1 MKKELKNFVST
12 ILLVSLSV
20 ISSAI
25 YANNENNGLLEGEQI
40 NVASL
45 SDIMFYDETAQS
57 FVSMSDFD
65 AETLDYNIELPWRT
79 ESVPAIQ
86 PVPGAK
92 GQRITINEGAVDEKT
107 TINVLAE
114 DGETNLT
121 YTLNFASEKSND
133 SSLSNILVDG
143 ISLEGF
149 ESSKFDYV
157 VELPYGTKTAPSVS
171 YEKSYKGG
179 EVISE
184 QNVVVSESGIN
195 GTTRLTVVAQDGVS
209 VSTYAISYKVAES
222 GMENKP
228 ANIFVGNEALV
239 LQDGV
244 FNYEIELPLGTTE
257 LPAINVVKLYAEQEV
272 RIVKNATSYNVSLIS
287 NQTGVADVAYNI
299 SFLFNNIE
307 SAAYLTSI
315 SATEMYPSFSP
326 EVTKYVAKV
335 TSDSEVTYSVDAAVN
350 SVSTSGSTSNKKVF
364 TVTNIENPSDVRTYT
379 VYLHYKNDIIPNGE
393 FNDWTTAKNN
403 GAAKPVDWQVPADAA
418 SSYSTWGTTYTT
430 GNEVKNGGS
439 GVVNLFTTY
448 MRMGIGGSIP
458 GMITLGSITMNLDQ
472 ANKSSSSVSGGISFR
487 NTPDNIKL
495 RYQYVSSKNNKN
507 IRCIYTLQGN
517 GLTYTKEYTDEST
530 GSWKEEIIPLAN
542 TGITTPSSMNL
553 IINAGNSENCK
564 DLGGSFL
571 NEVSSTMYVDYI
583 RFVYNS
589 AISAINVNG
598 VAATKNGNAFTA
610 TIDAEYAGRPE
621 INILGEVEDQAYDVV
636 WTEVTSTSYKANI
649 RSYAEDGT
657 YTDYTLAI
665 TRELSANNNLVELNV
680 NGTNLDL
687 GATEF
692 LVSIPASET
701 QVLDVLAKAVSARA
715 KVDLISSEADNSV
728 NVKVTAENGNEKVY
742 SIKQEKE
749 YSNDATLKNI
759 TVDGFD
765 IAFDPATLT
774 YNVNLGAAEIPA
786 ISYIKQ
792 SDAQAVEL
800 SVAETTTIKVTAEN
814 GVDSQIYSIV
824 FAREAEATT
833 ALLQDLVVY
842 NSEAIEFDANTFEYE
857 STLNSE
863 DLVQIYYK
871 KAFESDNINLVKT
884 DNLVT
889 IEVFNEQGLSNTYTI
904 QFVKPLSTN
913 STLNDIQLDGVSLEG
928 FDALLYNYVVE
939 LPVGEVNYP
948 VVTYTAGD
956 EYQTIEQTIND
967 NIVSINVVAEDG
979 TTSTYTIEFVISQ
992 SSNADIAALYVNGEL
1007 IAGFDPAITEYTYVL
1022 SLDDLQLP
1030 VVTYEAGD
1038 QWQTFTEQMGGTSFD
1053 YTLNVLAGDGI
1064 TTKTYIIHFVTEQP
1078 VEPEEP
1084 KELEFALIGNINGQ
1098 SLYGFEE
1105 GYKLTNI
1112 GGNVYTVEI
1121 EFNNSVG
1128 NYVKVITN
1136 EGEIWSTL
1144 YDTDIIST
1152 DEDSESYAVMTKE
1165 QSTGNVNISTIAGS
1179 SYIFKFELD
1188 ITAAESYVSGTLS
1201 YERNISTSL
1210 DEQVEDYVIT
1220 ANNGLITVVGSEFTV
1235 MNILGQD
1242 VTNMN
1247 GELSQGI
1254 YVVNLKDNKSVKIMM
1269 R

>member
-12 ILLVSLSV
+12 ILLISLSV
-20 ISSAI
+20 ISSTI
-25 YANNENNGLLEGEQI
+25 YANNERNVEGEQI
-40 NVASL
+40 QVALL

-65 AETLDYNIELPWRT
+65 AETLNYEIELPWRAET
-79 ESVPAIQ
+79 VPAIQ
-86 PVPGAK
+86 PVPGGK
-92 GQRITINEGAVDEKT
+92 VQRVTINEGGVDEKT

-121 YTLNFASEKSND
+121 YTLNFSSEKSKD
-133 SSLSNILVDG
+133 SSLSNILVSG
-143 ISLEGF
+143 VALEGF
-149 ESSKFDYV
+149 EPSKFDYV
-157 VELPYGTKTAPSVS
+157 VELPYGTTEAPSIS
-171 YEKSYKGG
+171 YEKAYKNG

-195 GTTRLTVVAQDGVS
+195 GTTRLTVVAQDGIS
-209 VSTYAISYKVAES
+209 ASTYSISYKVSES
-222 GMENKP
+222 GMQNKP
-228 ANIFVGNEALV
+228 ANIFVGNEALA

-244 FNYEIELPLGTTE
+244 FDYEVELPLGLTE
-257 LPAINVVKLYAEQEV
+257 LPTIDVVKLYAEQEV

-299 SFLFNNIE
+299 SFLFNNVE

-315 SATEMYPSFSP
+315 SATEMYPAFSP

-335 TSDSEVTYSVDAAVN
+335 TSDSEVTYSVDDAVN

-364 TVTNIENPSDVRTYT
+364 TVTNIVNPSDVRTYT
-379 VYLHYKNDIIPNGE
+379 VYLHYKNDVIPNGE
-393 FNDWTTAKNN
+393 FSNWTTAANN
-403 GAAKPVDWQVPADAA
+403 GAAKPTSWQVPADAIA
-418 SSYSTWGTTYTT
+418 KYSGFGSYTT
-430 GNEVKNGGS
+430 GSEVKNNGDGT
-439 GVVNLFTTY
+439 VQLNTVY
-448 MRMGIGGSIP
+448 QRMGIGGSVP
-458 GMITLGSITMNLDQ
+458 GMMTLGSISMSFAA
-472 ANKSSSSVSGGISFR
+472 ANGSTSSVSGGVTFR
-487 NTPDNIKL
+487 NTPDNIEF
-495 RYQYVSSKNNKN
+495 RYQYKSTKNIKN
-507 IRCIYTLQGN
+507 IRCVYKLEGN
-517 GLTYTKEYTDEST
+517 SKTYTKEYTDGTS
-530 GSWKEEIIPLAN
+530 SSDWKNVNIPLTN
-542 TGITTPSSMNL
+542 DGITTPSSMNL
-553 IINAGNSENCK
+553 IINAGHSENCK
-564 DLGGSFL
+564 DLGGSFAS
-571 NEVSSTMYVDYI
+571 EASSTMNVDYV
-583 RFVYNS
+583 RFSYNS
-589 AISAINVNG
+589 AISTIKVNG
-598 VAATKNGNAFTA
+598 VVATKSGNAFTA
-610 TIDAEYAGRPE
+610 TIDAEYVGRPE
-621 INILGEVEDQAYDVV
+621 INIVGEVEDQAYDVV
-636 WTEVTSTSYKANI
+636 WTEETSTSYKANI

-657 YTDYTLAI
+657 YTDYTLVV
-665 TRELSANNNLVELNV
+665 TRELSANNNLAELNV
-680 NGTNLDL
+680 NGAYLDL
-687 GATEF
+687 AATEF
-692 LVSIPASET
+692 VVNTLASEI
-701 QVLDVLAKAVSARA
+701 QVLDVVAKAASSRA
-715 KVDLISSEADNSV
+715 TVELISLAADNSV
-728 NVKVTAENGNEKVY
+728 NVKVVAENGAEKVY

-786 ISYIKQ
+786 ISYVKK

-814 GVDSQIYSIV
+814 GVDSQTYNIV

-842 NSEAIEFDANTFEYE
+842 NSGAIAFDANTFEYV
-857 STLNSE
+857 STLNS
-863 DLVQIYYK
+863 DDFVQIYYK
-871 KAFESDNINLVKT
+871 KEFDLDNINIVRT
-884 DNLVT
+884 DNVVT
-889 IEVFNEQGLSNTYTI
+889 IEVSNEKGLRNTYTI
-904 QFVKPLSTN
+904 EFVKPLSTN
-913 STLNDIQLDGVSLEG
+913 STLNDIQLDGVSLEV
-928 FDALLYNYVVE
+928 FDAQVYDYVVE
-939 LPVGEVNYP
+939 LPVGTENYP
-948 VVTYTAGD
+948 AVTYTAGD
-956 EYQTIEQTIND
+956 EYQVINKSISENVVTINV
-967 NIVSINVVAEDG
+967 IAEDG
-979 TTSTYTIEFVISQ
+979 ITISTYTIEFVVLQ
-992 SSNADIAALYVNGEL
+992 SNNADIAALYVNGEL
-1007 IAGFDPAITEYTYVL
+1007 IAGFDPSIIEYTYTL

-1038 QWQTFTEQMGGTSFD
+1038 QWQTFTEQMGGASFD
-1053 YTLNVLAGDGI
+1053 YTLTVLAGDGI
-1064 TTKTYIIHFVTEQP
+1064 TSKTYVIHFVTKP
-1078 VEPEEP
+1078 TEPEEP

-1098 SLYGFEE
+1098 TLYGFEE

-1144 YDTDIIST
+1144 YDTDIVST
-1152 DEDSESYAVMTKE
+1152 DVDSESYAVMTKE

-1188 ITAAESYVSGTLS
+1188 ITAAESYMSGSLS
-1201 YERNISTSL
+1201 YERNISTSV